1 VIIRDQDGNQ
11 DIGHVELGKINMNL
25 QENIERIHEIMG
37 GVITEDRM
45 DKVIKNMIDTVGI
58 ENTFKMVGDYDLVEK
73 YFTNEDKINYIKD
86 EFLKTNG
93 GGSFTLEQIWEKP
106 IRIKTDDENR
116 IHQIEGLGNN
126 VVFVAIHKEHGAGV
140 TKYYPKYEELP
151 SEIIDK
157 LFRMMLSQYMKI

>member
-1 VIIRDQDGNQ
+1 
-11 DIGHVELGKINMNL
+11 MNL

-45 DKVIKNMIDTVGI
+45 DKVIRNMIDTVGM
-58 ENTFKMVGDYDLVEK
+58 ESTFNVVGDYDLIDS
-73 YFTNEDKINYIKD
+73 YLTDEDKINYIKD
-86 EFLKTNG
+86 EFVKVNDG
-93 GGSFTLEQIWEKP
+93 NYISMEQIWQRP

-116 IHQIEGLGNN
+116 IHQIEGLHKNIVS
-126 VVFVAIHKEHGAGV
+126 VVVHKEHGAGV
-140 TKYYPKYEELP
+140 TNYYPKYKELP